1 MRDALNPNQ
10 NEYDEEYENENFND
24 IQYNQE

>member
-1 MRDALNPNQ
+1 MRDALNPNW